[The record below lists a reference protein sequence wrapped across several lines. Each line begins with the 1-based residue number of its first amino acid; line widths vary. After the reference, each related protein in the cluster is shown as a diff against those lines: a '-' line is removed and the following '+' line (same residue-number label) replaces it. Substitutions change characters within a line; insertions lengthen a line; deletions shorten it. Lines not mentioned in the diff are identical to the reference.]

1 MFFFKNK
8 HEMKLEEMRNKKV
21 DNRMIDHTFKP
32 KISNIAQQLGK
43 RTIED
48 LYVYQLLILELE
60 V

>member
-1 MFFFKNK
+1 
-8 HEMKLEEMRNKKV
+8 MKLEEMRNKKV